1 LTGQLKHNYDLH
13 SAKYDCDL
21 IKQNIKTTTKVSK
34 KNDLTVEIKDGLK
47 KHLGEEQSEN
57 QWVGFVPQ
65 I

>member
-21 IKQNIKTTTKVSK
+21 IKKKTLKQKKPK

-47 KHLGEEQSEN
+47 N
-57 QWVGFVPQ
+57 T
-65 I
+65 